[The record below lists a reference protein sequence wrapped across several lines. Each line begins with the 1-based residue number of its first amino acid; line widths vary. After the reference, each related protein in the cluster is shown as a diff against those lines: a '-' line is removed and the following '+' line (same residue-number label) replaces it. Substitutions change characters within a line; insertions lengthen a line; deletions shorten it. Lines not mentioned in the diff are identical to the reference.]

1 MVRILGPTHLQ
12 AKQGADT
19 TGNFGRFQVNP
30 WWSRFPLSRYWRARL
45 RRRAHWFGRK
55 MFSCWRTTRKTGY
68 QTPALQ
74 KSLPYKYTYLLSI
87 TPSMESSS
95 SEKKREESESE
106 IGYWSWWWQTQ
117 RARGILW
124 HIMICKKYAVGHIP
138 RQRDHTLFN
147 QSTNTSSSIS
157 TGCSNMFGKLSQ
169 IF

>member
-12 AKQGADT
+12 AKQGTDT

-95 SEKKREESESE
+95 SEKKREEKSQSQKLVIGLDDDRLRELEGFYGMQWSEK
-106 IGYWSWWWQTQ
+106 
-117 RARGILW
+117 A
-124 HIMICKKYAVGHIP
+124 GHIP
-138 RQRDHTLFN
+138 RHRDDTLFN

-157 TGCSNMFGKLSQ
+157 TGCFNFGILS
-169 IF
+169 